1 MPRITQEWINAL
13 GPAER
18 PAIYYD
24 TETEG
29 FAVRIYASGRK
40 SFIAEWR
47 EPGANRKAAKRRLT
61 IGPCDGVKVSKA
73 REKVRQLMGQIRLG
87 EDPAAE
93 RKAKRE
99 ELTLAEAS
107 AEYRTIR
114 ASRWKAS
121 TKAVFDAYWTNHI
134 NPRLGSKRLSEI
146 TPRDVIALHRHISD
160 VEKARIV
167 ANRVVSQLRAC
178 WNWLATFDP
187 KFDLPNPTKGAR
199 DYLNKEQHRQRYLS
213 PDEIKRLFAAIDQ
226 AETTGVEWPSRKVWQ
241 KHTPGPEHRRS
252 YITANTANAIR
263 LLAFTGCRLR
273 EVLNLT
279 WGEVDFDRG
288 VLWLKDSKTGRKTVV
303 LSGASIAIL
312 AGMAERLESPPH
324 SDAPVFVDQPADV
337 QSVDHNDATATAED
351 EAETPALKPRADLHR
366 PWKTVCRAAGLPD
379 DTRIHDLRHSV
390 ASLALQNGLSLPM
403 IAGLLG
409 HRSPQT
415 SSRYA
420 HLDHSSQRRS
430 ADLVAGSIERA
441 LIGAGGNANG

>member
-1 MPRITQEWINAL
+1 MPRITQDWINSL
-13 GPAER
+13 GPSER

-61 IGPCDGVKVSKA
+61 IGPCDVIKVSKA
-73 REKVRQLMGQIRLG
+73 REKVRQLMSQIRLG

-99 ELTLAEAS
+99 ESTLSEA
-107 AEYRTIR
+107 AGEYRTIR
-114 ASRWKAS
+114 ASRWKPS

-134 NPRLGSKRLSEI
+134 NPRLGNKRLSEI
-146 TPRDVIALHRHISD
+146 TQRDVIAMHRYISD
-160 VEKARIV
+160 VEKAPIV

-178 WNWLATFDP
+178 WNWLGTFDP

-199 DYLNKEQHRQRYLS
+199 EYLNKEEHRQFYLS
-213 PDEIKRLFAAIDQ
+213 PAEIKRLFAAIEQ
-226 AETTGVEWPSRKVWQ
+226 AETTGIEWPDRKAWR
-241 KHTPGPEHRRS
+241 KHTPGAEHRRS
-252 YITANTANAIR
+252 HISANTANAIR

-273 EVLNLT
+273 EILHLT
-279 WGEVDFDRG
+279 WGEIDFDRG

-312 AGMAERLESPPH
+312 AGMEERLPNPPLP
-324 SDAPVFVDQPADV
+324 DLPVFPKPTDRTSAKTK
-337 QSVDHNDATATAED
+337 ATAAQKPNVD
-351 EAETPALKPRADLHR
+351 MPAWRTDLHR
-366 PWKTVCRAAGLPD
+366 PWKTICRAAGLPD
-379 DTRIHDLRHSV
+379 GTRIHDLRHSV

-441 LIGAGGNANG
+441 LIGAGAPANG